1 MRTLTTL
8 ILAAIAL
15 ASNFASAQ
23 TDLYATNVKDF
34 TELTVAGNLNVVY
47 SNSLDSAGIAVYR
60 CEKSVASALTFSNNK
75 NKLKVQVIS
84 DTPLPSTPT
93 LYIYSTSLNKA
104 ENWGDSTVT
113 VMKNAPTAEF
123 QAKIIGNGII
133 DVRDI
138 HATEVKAS
146 VKAGSG
152 RIVLQGKAQNA
163 SYTIMS
169 SGMIE
174 GAELATSNVKC
185 MMWGTGSV
193 ECAPAD
199 ELKIYGMGS
208 GDVFYKGNPNHI
220 KNRAVGVSAIEMLS
234 VGEGQGSDE
243 ENADG
248 QEADEENGLGDD

>member
-1 MRTLTTL
+1 MRILTT
-8 ILAAIAL
+8 IIAAAIAL
-15 ASNFASAQ
+15 ASNVASAQ
-23 TDLYATNVKDF
+23 TDLYVTNVKDF
-34 TELTVAGNLNVVY
+34 TELTVAGSLNVVY

-60 CEKSVASALTFSNNK
+60 CEKNVASALTFSNNK

-93 LYIYSTSLNKA
+93 LHIYSTSLNKA
-104 ENWGDSTVT
+104 ENWGDSAVT
-113 VMKNAPTAEF
+113 VLKNAPTAEF

-133 DVRDI
+133 DARDI
-138 HATEVKAS
+138 HATDVKAS

-152 RIVLQGKAQNA
+152 RICLQGKAQNA

-169 SGMIE
+169 SGTIE
-174 GAELATSNVKC
+174 GAELSTSNVKC

-193 ECAPAD
+193 ECSATN

-208 GDVFYKGNPNHI
+208 GDVFYKGTPGHI

-234 VGEGQGSDE
+234 GGEGQEADE

-248 QEADEENGLGDD
+248 QDGDEENDLGDD